1 MKHSEPLQ
9 LQTERDLFR
18 SELLKLVKAMAPQ
31 SAQVHAF
38 DANHWLN
45 DWLDSPV
52 PALGNR
58 HPNEFLGTAE
68 GRGLVRTLI
77 TRMQSGA
84 FS

>member
-1 MKHSEPLQ
+1 MVL
-9 LQTERDLFR
+9 
-18 SELLKLVKAMAPQ
+18 Q
-31 SAQVHAF
+31 SAQGHTF

-58 HPNEFLGTAE
+58 HPTDFLGTAE
-68 GRGLVRTLI
+68 GQELVRTLI
-77 TRMQSGA
+77 TRMQSGS